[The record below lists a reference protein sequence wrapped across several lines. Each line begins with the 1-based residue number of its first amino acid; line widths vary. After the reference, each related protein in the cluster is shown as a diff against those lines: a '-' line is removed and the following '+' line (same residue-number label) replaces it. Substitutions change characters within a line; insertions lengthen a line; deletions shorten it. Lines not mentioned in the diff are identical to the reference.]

1 VYLDTDII
9 LSQIKERDWLKDIV
23 KRKFSKIK
31 EDFKT
36 SAITVVEC
44 QIVLLREEG
53 RDEAIKA
60 IERIES
66 LELEIVNEGSPGQI
80 HGASYQIPQAKHLR
94 LNSFSPCNLRGG
106 ESSIDGPPLR
116 PGRGGRQVRSFER
129 FRSPSDRAETFL
141 L

>member
-1 VYLDTDII
+1 MYLDTDII

-66 LELEIVNEGSPGQI
+66 LELEILPLTKEVLVKSTELLTKYPNLNIFDSIHLAHAILEGERVLS
-80 HGASYQIPQAKHLR
+80 ADHLFDEVEEVVR
-94 LNSFSPCNLRGG
+94 L
-106 ESSIDGPPLR
+106 DPLR
-116 PGRGGRQVRSFER
+116 
-129 FRSPSDRAETFL
+129 D
-141 L
+141 